1 MKRVT
6 NFKHLSSKAAKRAA
20 IEDMKKDEINHSVLY
35 NQHRILNQPIL
46 AFRVGLLG
54 L

>member
-1 MKRVT
+1 MKRHT
-6 NFKHLSSKAAKRAA
+6 NFKHLSSKEAKQAA
-20 IEDMKKDEINHSVLY
+20 IEDMKKDKINSNILNY
-35 NQHRILNQPIL
+35 QSAILNQPIL